1 MSTEDILE
9 TFHFHVL
16 KRFLS
21 VSVKLSALFLRRLKH
36 VTGLLGSD
44 AYGDEANF
52 IERFRKLL
60 RIRLGV
66 AFSFDQ
72 NSYDNNT
79 KNSLCLATIMCKDM
93 TSN

>member
-21 VSVKLSALFLRRLKH
+21 VSVKLSAMFLRRLKH

-44 AYGDEANF
+44 HAVA
-52 IERFRKLL
+52 
-60 RIRLGV
+60 RITFPASSDLFEGLGQINYIGESGYTDDYSII
-66 AFSFDQ
+66 FFQS
-72 NSYDNNT
+72 
-79 KNSLCLATIMCKDM
+79 
-93 TSN
+93 